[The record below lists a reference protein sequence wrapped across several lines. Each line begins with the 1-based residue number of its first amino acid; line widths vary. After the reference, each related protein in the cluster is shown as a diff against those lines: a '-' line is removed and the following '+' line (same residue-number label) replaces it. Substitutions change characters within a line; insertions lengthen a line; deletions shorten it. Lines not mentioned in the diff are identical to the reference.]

1 MTETKSLKRKK
12 PRFIV
17 KESWNYAR
25 IKVRW
30 RNPRGRH
37 SKVRQRH
44 CGRPALPTPGYG
56 SALAIRNKHP
66 CGLEQ
71 INIHN
76 LHDLNKLNPKTDGAI
91 IAAGVSN
98 KNRLKLLQAAKE
110 KKITVL
116 NFRNIEER
124 INTINTN
131 FAQRKKHKA
140 EKLKEKDK
148 KKEEKKKK
156 AEEKKKKEEE
166 KKQEATAEENS
177 GEQTATEEKQ
187 KAEQKEI
194 EKTIIKRQ

>member
-1 MTETKSLKRKK
+1 MTEKNPLKRKK

-25 IKVRW
+25 VKVRW
-30 RNPRGRH
+30 RFPRGRH

-66 CGLEQ
+66 SGFEQ
-71 INIHN
+71 IVVKNIKE
-76 LHDLNKLNPKTDGAI
+76 LNKLNPKTQGAI

-98 KNRLKLLQAAKE
+98 KNRLKLLQAAKD

-116 NFRNIEER
+116 NFRNIDER
-124 INTINTN
+124 MNTINTA
-131 FAQRKKHKA
+131 FAQRKKNKA
-140 EKLKEKDK
+140 EKFKEKDK
-148 KKEEKKKK
+148 KTEEKKKK

-166 KKQEATAEENS
+166 KKQEEAAEDG
-177 GEQTATEEKQ
+177 GEQATTEDKQ